1 MQTMKVQRKLPGSRV
16 RQFRESAIGR
26 IMGGSALLSGGA
38 AAVKLKV
45 GGASVEGEGAAGEGL
60 PQAGPVPEGRE
71 AGGATGP
78 EVGPRPGGGMR
89 SWLRDLVISS
99 VVSAFIIIFLY
110 QPVRV
115 EGTSMLPMLED
126 QDRLFINKI
135 AYRMGEIHQGDV
147 VVFQYPR
154 DHSKSYI
161 KRVIALP
168 GDRLRIDRGNVYV
181 NGKLLPEPYVPNR
194 FADDRSEGEI
204 VLPPHEYFVM
214 GDHRSISS
222 DSRDFGPVDRDLI
235 YGKAVF
241 VYWPIEQVGV
251 VR

>member
-1 MQTMKVQRKLPGSRV
+1 MIDEGNATEQNTGAGPANGASEDPSPNVIGSRPV
-16 RQFRESAIGR
+16 
-26 IMGGSALLSGGA
+26 GA
-38 AAVKLKV
+38 W
-45 GGASVEGEGAAGEGL
+45 
-60 PQAGPVPEGRE
+60 
-71 AGGATGP
+71 
-78 EVGPRPGGGMR
+78 R
-89 SWLRDLVISS
+89 SWMRDLVVS
-99 VVSAFIIIFLY
+99 VVISGFIIIFLY

-135 AYRMGEIHQGDV
+135 AYRVGEIHQGDV

-154 DHSKSYI
+154 DHTKSYI

-168 GDRLRIDRGNVYV
+168 GDDLRIEHGRVYV
-181 NGKLLPEPYVPNR
+181 NNTRLKETYVPNR
-194 FADDRSEGEI
+194 FTDDRTEPEI
-204 VLPPHEYFVM
+204 VLPPNEYYVM

-222 DSRDFGPVDRDLI
+222 DSRDFGPVDRNLI

-241 VYWPIEQVGV
+241 VYWPMEQVGV